1 MKKILVA
8 LFLPLLLVSCDKI
21 SSKKVKNI
29 IELTPKLIA
38 TSAEPIDVGDQLL
51 EDVITSDKSLAK
63 SYSLTKN
70 RAISKPVFAKGV
82 VYISD
87 NKGIISAFDK
97 KDKSFLWSQ
106 NTSYH
111 DKNYHHTGGGILV
124 NENRLYITNGT
135 KYLIILDATTG
146 HEITRKEFSDI
157 IKTTPVILGGDVV
170 LIQTVSN
177 QLIAYDV
184 RNSKIAWQHEGLFET
199 LSSTNHIPAVVY
211 NNQVIVNYSSGQ
223 VFALN
228 AATGQELWGLNL
240 SVGHEISLP
249 SFESVTLSCA
259 PIVEHD
265 NLYLAS
271 NNGKLV
277 KLNIATGV
285 TVWQIEASDI
295 QSMSASGNS
304 IFVTNNARQVAA
316 ISKNNGAVKWVA
328 DMVNNSGKKHKA
340 AQFLSP
346 FVTAQEDG
354 KWVLNVPSNE
364 GLMYRYAS
372 NGQYLSIEP
381 VITKIISNVVY
392 SGKSCCGEFY
402 VANDKHIV
410 FFAK

>member
-51 EDVITSDKSLAK
+51 EDVITSDKSLVK

-70 RAISKPVFAKGV
+70 HMISKPIFAKGV
-82 VYISD
+82 IYISD
-87 NKGIISAFDK
+87 NKGIVSAFSK
-97 KDKSFLWSQ
+97 KDKMLLWSQ

-111 DKNYHHTGGGILV
+111 DKNYHHTGGGILFH
-124 NENRLYITNGT
+124 ENRLYVTNGA
-135 KYLIILDATTG
+135 KYLVILDAATG
-146 HEITRKEFSDI
+146 HEIMRKEFFDI
-157 IKTTPVILGGDVV
+157 VKTAPVMLGDNVV

-177 QLIAYDV
+177 QLVAYDV
-184 RNSKIAWQHEGLFET
+184 KNSKIVWQHEGLFET
-199 LSSTNHIPAVVY
+199 LSSTNHIAPVVY

-223 VFALN
+223 IFALN
-228 AATGQELWGLNL
+228 AATGQELWGINL

-265 NLYLAS
+265 SLYLAS

-277 KLNIATGV
+277 KLNVANGMTI
-285 TVWQIEASDI
+285 WQIEASDI
-295 QSMSASGNS
+295 QSMSTNGNS
-304 IFVTNNARQVAA
+304 LFVTNNARQVAA
-316 ISKNNGAVKWVA
+316 ISKNTGAVKWVA
-328 DMVNNSGKKHKA
+328 DMVNNSGKKNKA

-354 KWVLNVPSNE
+354 KWILSVPSNE

-381 VITKIISNVVY
+381 IVTKIIGNVIY

-410 FFAK
+410 FFGK